1 MTGSTVYLYREGK
14 MKDLN
19 RLLKESLSFS
29 KFENVRRNTSFSLKE
44 DKYMKGLSKIL
55 IFASIAIAIVI
66 GAIVIFQDKIFVKE
80 EVAKKEADQG
90 ITITEPEPI
99 TAVVSMALGDVKIQT
114 MTSLIDAE
122 VGYTLKQ
129 GDVIITEKGSE
140 CELQIDKKIIVKIG
154 ENTKVSLSEVISLIK
169 DSKDTIVD
177 IVKGTV
183 KSAVGKLNNDRF
195 IVRTST
201 AIAAVRG
208 TKFLVAVD
216 DKGTTKV
223 VVSEGKVS
231 VGVRSKSVQ
240 NISEQL
246 PETYKEKLSQYES
259 VAEKTIEKGEQV
271 IIKREQQ
278 EKVDSIIEKAIS
290 EKENPDKVVEDV
302 SKAIKEVSKK
312 VPISETK
319 ASKSDIVSLDK
330 SVSKDMIVDISKS
343 VKITFIPTDTTK
355 DSSLYVNN
363 IQIATSLPVTRILEA
378 NKNYQIR
385 AEKDGKVLFSKEM
398 SFAKDTDVVI
408 QEVKPQESLSPQI
421 VEPQV
426 PSIPKLD
433 FGINA
438 VSGYGRWAE
447 YDKLS
452 IIPSTSGV
460 SIFDGEN
467 LKNINIKG
475 ISYGFGDNII
485 VALSKDENEYLQVKI
500 ANTEGKILQSVN
512 LGESTKGALVVSRPA
527 VLDKKVFVPSI
538 DGLHIIDSRTGEDKV
553 VKIGSIY
560 SDVVIAKNRAIA
572 INEIGEVYSISSDGS
587 YTKVAQLSLSVVR
600 KASVSSDGENI
611 FIYTRGKI
619 TILNISKGKEIATV
633 NLPISKDTLPIIYK
647 DNIIV
652 FDDKKI
658 LILTKNGSVEH
669 TITLNGTLQGTPYVG
684 NDYIVATTSQGTY
697 LYNLNG
703 SQVKSYDEVGS
714 ASVII
719 NNKLFIIG
727 KEETVIKEIK

>member
-1 MTGSTVYLYREGK
+1 

-29 KFENVRRNTSFSLKE
+29 KFESVRRNMSFSLKE

-80 EVAKKEADQG
+80 EVAKKEADQE

-114 MTSLIDAE
+114 LMNLIDAE

-140 CELQIDKKIIVKIG
+140 CELQIDKKILVKIG
-154 ENTKVSLSEVISLIK
+154 ENTKVSLSEVISSIK
-169 DSKDTIVD
+169 GSKDTIVD

-183 KSAVGKLNNDRF
+183 KSAVGKLNNDGF
-195 IVRTST
+195 KIRTST
-201 AIAAVRG
+201 AVAAVRG

-223 VVSEGKVS
+223 IVSEGKVS

-246 PETYKEKLSQYES
+246 PETHKEKLSQYES

-290 EKENPDKVVEDV
+290 EKENPDKIVEDV
-302 SKAIKEVSKK
+302 SKAAKEVSKK
-312 VPISETK
+312 VSISETK

-330 SVSKDMIVDISKS
+330 SVSKDMIVVSRS

-355 DSSLYVNN
+355 DSSLYINN

-378 NKNYQIR
+378 DKNYQIR
-385 AEKDGKVLFSKEM
+385 AEKDSKVLFSKEM

-426 PSIPKLD
+426 PSISKLD

-447 YDKLS
+447 YDRLS

-460 SIFDGEN
+460 SIFDGDN
-467 LKNINIKG
+467 LKNINIRG

-512 LGESTKGALVVSRPA
+512 LGESTKGTLVVSRPA
-527 VLDKKVFVPSI
+527 VLDKKAFVPSI

-560 SDVVIAKNRAIA
+560 SDVAIAKNRAIA
-572 INEIGEVYSISSDGS
+572 INEIGEVYSVSSDGS
-587 YTKVAQLSLSVVR
+587 YTKVAQLSSSVVR
-600 KASVSSDGENI
+600 KASVSSDGENV
-611 FIYTRGKI
+611 FIYTRGKM
-619 TILNISKGKEIATV
+619 TILNISKGKETATV

-647 DNIIV
+647 DNVIV
-652 FDDKKI
+652 FDDKRI
-658 LILTKNGSVEH
+658 LILTKNGSVEN

-703 SQVKSYDEVGS
+703 SQVKSYDEVGN